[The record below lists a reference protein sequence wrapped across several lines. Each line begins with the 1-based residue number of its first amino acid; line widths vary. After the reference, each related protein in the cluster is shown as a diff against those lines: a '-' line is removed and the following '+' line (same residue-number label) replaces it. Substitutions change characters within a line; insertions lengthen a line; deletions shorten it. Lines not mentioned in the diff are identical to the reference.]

1 MSLPNFTPSIFPDQ
15 LNFSMQKDPSNI
27 ELLAQMTARIK
38 KRERSKDV
46 MKEVAGHKITGAAG
60 DTLEL
65 QDSGQGGN
73 LELQGSGQRRSIKL
87 QDSGCGGSQEL
98 EGRGRGRS
106 QELAGGDGLGREAM
120 FMMGQRENRRRE
132 EREEGDEGQEG
143 DGRYKKEGYNRYK
156 TADSVR

>member
-1 MSLPNFTPSIFPDQ
+1 
-15 LNFSMQKDPSNI
+15 MQKDPSNI

-65 QDSGQGGN
+65 QDSGQGGS

-98 EGRGRGRS
+98 EGRGRGRSLKLEGRGQGRS